1 MSGRNI
7 VKLSQPRVLSGG
19 INIMF
24 DALLT
29 PEQRKLRDEVRDF
42 VRNEVPRSLLI
53 DMDADKVRYP
63 KEYVQKLAKRNLLG
77 LRFPPKYGGR
87 GLKWV
92 DDIVALEEIGVLGT
106 SLGCLFSLPIIVG
119 EALNVFGTNEQ
130 KTKYLK
136 PTLEGKIF
144 CAEALTEPR
153 GGSDFFGTTTI
164 AKKEGANYILKG
176 QKRFVVG
183 ADGADYFLAYA
194 RTKSEGP
201 GHESLSAFLVDRGPG
216 VKAEY
221 VYGLMGT
228 RGGGA
233 GRLVFEN
240 AVVPQENL
248 LWKENSAS
256 DVFWQMMIP
265 ERMTSA
271 GGALG
276 TARAAIE
283 IATRYSEKRKAFGK
297 PIRKFEAVSFMVA
310 DSITQL
316 DAARGLVYAAA
327 RTIDERRDSG
337 LQRRMVSESK
347 KFATEAAWE
356 ILNNSM
362 QILGGIGYTNVYP
375 VERLLRDSRLAMIWT
390 GTSQIMNLIIQ
401 HEYYKELTERKDQVR
416 DVEHDAAEADKED
429 EKVYE

>member
-1 MSGRNI
+1 M
-7 VKLSQPRVLSGG
+7 VFEA
-19 INIMF
+19 IMT
-24 DALLT
+24 L
-29 PEQRKLRDEVRDF
+29 EQKKLRDEVREF

-77 LRFPPKYGGR
+77 IRFPPKYGGR

-92 DDIVALEEIGVLGT
+92 DDIIALEEIGVLGT

-130 KTKYLK
+130 KMKYLK
-136 PTLEGKIF
+136 PTLEGKLM

-153 GGSDFFGTTTI
+153 GGSDFFGSTTI
-164 AKKEGANYILKG
+164 AKREGKNYTLKG

-183 ADGADYFLAYA
+183 AEGADYFLVYA
-194 RTKSEGP
+194 RTRSEGP
-201 GHESLSAFLVDRGPG
+201 GNVSLSAFLVDRGPG

-221 VYGLMGT
+221 VYGLLGT

-233 GRLVFEN
+233 GRLVFDN
-240 AVVPQENL
+240 AVVPEENL

-265 ERMTSA
+265 ERLTSA
-271 GGALG
+271 AGALG
-276 TARAAIE
+276 TGRAAIE
-283 IATRYSEKRKAFGK
+283 IAARYSEKRKAFGK
-297 PIRKFEAVSFMVA
+297 PINKFEAVSFMVA
-310 DSITQL
+310 NSVTQL
-316 DAARGLVYAAA
+316 DAARGIVYAAA
-327 RTIDERRDSG
+327 RTVDERKDSG
-337 LQRRMVSESK
+337 LQRRMVSEAK
-347 KFATEAAWE
+347 KFATEAGWQ

-375 VERLLRDSRLAMIWT
+375 IERLLRDARLAMIWT
-390 GTSQIMNLIIQ
+390 GTSEIMNLIIQ
-401 HEYYKELTERKDQVR
+401 HEYYKELSERKEKVR
-416 DVEHDAAEADKED
+416 DVEHDAAEADKEE